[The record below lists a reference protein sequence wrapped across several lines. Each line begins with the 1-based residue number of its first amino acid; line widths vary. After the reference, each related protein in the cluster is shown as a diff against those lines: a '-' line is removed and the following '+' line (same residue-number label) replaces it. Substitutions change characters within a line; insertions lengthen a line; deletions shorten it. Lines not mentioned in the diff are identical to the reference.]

1 MHLHLGEKKNYS
13 NKKKLFNNHQTNC
26 VDDGF
31 FVVVWDVFPTPENFI
46 DILKNNSWEL
56 VFFIF

>member
-1 MHLHLGEKKNYS
+1 MI
-13 NKKKLFNNHQTNC
+13 LFHDHQNNC

-31 FVVVWDVFPTPENFI
+31 FVVVWDVLATPENFI
-46 DILKNNSWEL
+46 DILYNNGWEL